1 MENISIWNDLSW
13 ILDIRSP
20 ALSVFFE
27 TISLAG
33 YPTFLILFISFGYF
47 FWSPLRFSRV
57 AMLLFISGLINAF
70 LKVYFQDPRPPSE
83 FMLDPRVGN
92 SFGWPSGHSQIAV
105 TLWGLLAYELKKRW
119 ISLSAGLLI
128 VAIAFSRMY
137 LGVHDL
143 GDVISGLFIGLLIL
157 ILWQSA
163 VNLKIYEQLSKEI
176 WILLI
181 LTFQL
186 IFFLFYPQLE
196 GHEPSIWFL
205 GVMLGWYL
213 GISNINIKTGNP
225 SNIFICI
232 ISTIVVFL
240 AMIIITQLEENL
252 GTDSYSGYLISYF
265 LGIIFS
271 LIVTWFIPRT
281 WRLLKLAS

>member
-1 MENISIWNDLSW
+1 
-13 ILDIRSP
+13 
-20 ALSVFFE
+20 
-27 TISLAG
+27 
-33 YPTFLILFISFGYF
+33 
-47 FWSPLRFSRV
+47 
-57 AMLLFISGLINAF
+57 MLLFISGLINAF

-143 GDVISGLFIGLLIL
+143 GDVISGLLIGLLIL

-163 VNLKIYEQLSKEI
+163 VTLKIYEQLSKEI

-186 IFFLFYPQLE
+186 TFFLFYPQLE
-196 GHEPSIWFL
+196 GHEPSTWFL

-240 AMIIITQLEENL
+240 AMILITQLEENL
-252 GTDSYSGYLISYF
+252 GTDSYSGYLISYS